1 MSQVLKIA
9 LILLAAAGTWYALT
23 PPQPPPRVQERVKS
37 GGVERSFGNVVRIH
51 ALVWKVCPALPAP
64 VCDGAPTL
72 FAVFCPREPPRRARR
87 LRIHRIIVFFVFVD
101 APLLLSPHI
110 DDATAAHTHLLGTAR
125 GIRAWVPGDGSERR
139 PAPSVL
145 QGDGLALHL

>member
-1 MSQVLKIA
+1 MSLVLKIA
-9 LILLAAAGTWYALT
+9 LILLAAAGAWYALT

-51 ALVWKVCPALPAP
+51 ALVWKVCPASSCLRWR
-64 VCDGAPTL
+64 THI
-72 FAVFCPREPPRRARR
+72 FAEFCTREPPRRARR
-87 LRIHRIIVFFVFVD
+87 LHIRHIIIFFVFVD

-110 DDATAAHTHLLGTAR
+110 DDATTAYTHLLGTAY
-125 GIRAWVPGDGSERR
+125 GVRAWVPDDGSEHR

-145 QGDGLALHL
+145 QDDGLAPHH